1 MKRTLKAALAD
12 DHAIVRE
19 GLKLLLSIMDDIV
32 VVGEAGDA
40 AETLS
45 MLKTEAVDLLFLD
58 LGMPGRA
65 GMQFVRE
72 LREGFPALR
81 ILVLTANTEPRAV
94 RAALEAGADGYLT
107 KTGDPA
113 ELSAAVEAVRAGQGY
128 VGQTVRFLTAQG
140 RPGHAEPAAEAV
152 SAVPLTRRER
162 QMLGLIAQGA
172 TTREAAERLG
182 VSLPTARK
190 HRENLMRKLDLHSA
204 AELGAYAAR
213 LGLPAG

>member
-45 MLKTEAVDLLFLD
+45 VLKTETVDLLFLD

-72 LREGFPALR
+72 LRESFPALR
-81 ILVLTANTEPRAV
+81 ILVLTANTEPRTV

-113 ELSAAVEAVRAGQGY
+113 ELSAAVEAVRAGRGY
-128 VGQTVRFLTAQG
+128 VAQAVRFLTDDG
-140 RPGHAEPAAEAV
+140 RAGHAEPAAEAV
-152 SAVPLTRRER
+152 SPVPLTRRER
-162 QMLGLIAQGA
+162 QMLGLIAQGV